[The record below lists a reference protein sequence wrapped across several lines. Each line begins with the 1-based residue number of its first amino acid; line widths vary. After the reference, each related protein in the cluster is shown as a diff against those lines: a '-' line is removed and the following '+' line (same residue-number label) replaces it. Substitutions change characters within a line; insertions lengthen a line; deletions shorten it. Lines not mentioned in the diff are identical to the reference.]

1 VALRLAS
8 VSLPTRRR
16 FAAPAAFFLAV
27 VFALSSGI
35 SQQARAD
42 SPASAQ
48 IIEFLNQTITWY
60 RHLSVE
66 RQIANE
72 PGEQLIVNDNRQG
85 ADQVVRLAFDFARA
99 EAQLTAGQGGAGAAD
114 AGNLESSRYQ
124 ALLQLSAKLDK
135 QVQESRAELQAL
147 RQKLQTAPESRRKA
161 LEASIAEVQSEVD
174 LADARRDTLHSMAE
188 FVGGTSASGLGA
200 SGLRAQI
207 EGLART
213 LPPELVKPLG
223 SEAADHYSPAEPAR
237 TAPLAARSEPTGL
250 WALTADLFTLME
262 KIRAV
267 DEAAR
272 LTDAL
277 AQTSGQLRAPLVSQL
292 KDLSRQGD
300 VLAREADTAGPSELV
315 QQKKELNVLTQQFRQ
330 ASAAF
335 LPLSKQGILLDL
347 YKRNLSGWRG
357 TIKNE
362 YRTELRSLLLRIA
375 ALLVVLLVVF
385 GLAELW
391 RRAIFRYIQ
400 DPRRRYQ
407 LLLVR
412 KIALWFSILLVI
424 AFAFASQLGSV
435 ITFAGLLTAGVAVA
449 LQNVILSVAGYFFL
463 IGKFG
468 IRVGDRVQI
477 AGVTGEVVEI
487 GLVRLHIMELSGAG
501 ADAPTGRVVAFSNS
515 IVFQPSAGLF
525 KQIPGTSFGW
535 HEIALTLSADSDYR
549 TAEER
554 MREVAEKVFADY
566 REDMEKQHR
575 HMERTLSYTQVS
587 ALRPKS
593 RVRFTS
599 TGLEV
604 TIRFPVDLH
613 RAGEI
618 DDLVTRELLDSLNRE
633 PKLTLVSSGTPII
646 RLTTDL
652 TAAKVT

>member
-1 VALRLAS
+1 
-8 VSLPTRRR
+8 
-16 FAAPAAFFLAV
+16 
-27 VFALSSGI
+27 
-35 SQQARAD
+35 
-42 SPASAQ
+42 
-48 IIEFLNQTITWY
+48 
-60 RHLSVE
+60 
-66 RQIANE
+66 
-72 PGEQLIVNDNRQG
+72 
-85 ADQVVRLAFDFARA
+85 VVRLAFDFARA
-99 EAQLTAGQGGAGAAD
+99 EAQLTAGQGAAGAAD
-114 AGNLESSRYQ
+114 AGNPESSRYQ

-188 FVGGTSASGLGA
+188 FVSGTTASGLGA

-213 LPPELVKPLG
+213 LPPELAKPLG
-223 SEAADHYSPAEPAR
+223 SEAAGNYSPAEPAR

-267 DEAAR
+267 DEAGR

-277 AQTSGQLRAPLVSQL
+277 AQTSGQLRAPLVNQL

-330 ASAAF
+330 TSAAF

-347 YKRNLSGWRG
+347 YKRNLSGWRS

-362 YRTELRSLLLRIA
+362 YHTELRSLLLRIA
-375 ALLVVLLVVF
+375 VLLVVLLVVF

-487 GLVRLHIMELSGAG
+487 GLVRLHIMELSGVG

-618 DDLVTRELLDSLNRE
+618 DDRVTRELLDSLNRE

-652 TAAKVT
+652 TAAKAT